1 MFTQWLWKTEKYPW
15 WTQPRAIL
23 ALQWETQSERETKWG
38 AKRTKIDKRSKKPS
52 KNKYFW
58 DVKQWTSLEL
68 WKIWAKWQC
77 EVTWGCCMQNEL
89 ASGITCHIFWLY
101 NKERVCLACE
111 EGVFVLRQ
119 GTVEIHR
126 CNGGSM
132 SSCPSSVA
140 DRWFCPTGSGAMLL
154 REDSEKGADWQIR
167 TEGRVDK
174 AKVDKSPN
182 K

>member
-1 MFTQWLWKTEKYPW
+1 MNISGTLKNLGKVTVWGNLGMLYAE
-15 WTQPRAIL
+15 WT
-23 ALQWETQSERETKWG
+23 
-38 AKRTKIDKRSKKPS
+38 
-52 KNKYFW
+52 
-58 DVKQWTSLEL
+58 
-68 WKIWAKWQC
+68 C
-77 EVTWGCCMQNEL
+77 EWNNM
-89 ASGITCHIFWLY
+89 SHFWLY

-174 AKVDKSPN
+174 AKVDKSPD